1 MKKRL
6 ISLLAM
12 TVFVMGTLPAQDL
25 QEILDSHFEAIGQK
39 NLLGMETLVVTGTAL
54 MQGMELPF
62 KFISKRPNKAYLE
75 IEIEGAK
82 MIQAYDG
89 ENGWMI
95 APWTGLADPI
105 DLTGPDLR
113 GLKDMADMD
122 GPLWNYEKKGHTV
135 ELVGKEDM
143 EGSEVYVLKVTKK
156 EGDID
161 YYYMDA
167 ENFVVLK
174 VKSKSIVNGSEVET
188 EALMSNFQ
196 EVDGYITAFTVEQR
210 FGGQMGMTMN
220 TKEINKNVEIDDSMF
235 SKPGPAPVM
244 PVEE

>member
-25 QEILDSHFEAIGQK
+25 QEILDSHFEAIGQE
-39 NLLGMETLVVTGTAL
+39 NLLGVKTLVATGMAL
-54 MQGMELPF
+54 TQGMELPF
-62 KFISKRPNKAYLE
+62 KYISKRPNKAYLE
-75 IEIEGAK
+75 VEIEGAK
-82 MIQAYDG
+82 MIQAFDG

-95 APWTGLADPI
+95 APWTGSADPI

-122 GPLWNYEKKGHTV
+122 GALWNYKEKGHTV

-156 EGDID
+156 EGDIEN
-161 YYYMDA
+161 YYMDA

-174 VKSKSIVNGSEVET
+174 VKTKSIVNGSEVET

-210 FGGQMGMTMN
+210 FDGQVGMTMN

-235 SKPGPAPVM
+235 SKPEPAPVT